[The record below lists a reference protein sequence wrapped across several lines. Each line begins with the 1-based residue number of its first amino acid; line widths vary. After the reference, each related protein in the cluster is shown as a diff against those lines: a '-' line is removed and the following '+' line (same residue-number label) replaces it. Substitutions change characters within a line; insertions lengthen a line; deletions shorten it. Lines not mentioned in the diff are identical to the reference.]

1 VTRPY
6 PAGPET
12 TRSGARPSTP
22 SRVDPALFAALE
34 AELDAAVALRHALHR
49 DPRLSGD
56 EGDSRDLVL
65 AALADVLPAGAAAEP
80 VADTGALLRLGAPAA
95 DGLPAVAV
103 RAELD
108 ALPVVERTGLP
119 FSATGPAA
127 HVCGHDVHVAA
138 LVAVV
143 RALARTGAERLPA
156 PLLAVFQPREEKAP
170 SGAADVVADPAF
182 TAQGAGAVLGVH
194 VQPELPRGTVSV
206 RGGPV
211 NASADEIEITVHG
224 RGGHGGYPHRTRDPV
239 LAIAQIVCGVHHVV
253 SRRVDPMTAGVIT
266 IGQVQ
271 AGSAPNIVPESASAR
286 GTVRALDADRDELL
300 AAVRDVVEGTAT
312 AYGCTATLDVVPN
325 EPAVVNDEALAR
337 TVAAA
342 LGGRHREDRGLADG
356 TVGAAGDGLGG
367 DPAASPTGLV
377 LDTTFR
383 SCGADDFSHYGDV
396 LPSLMLFVGTAATGT
411 TPGAGPGLHHPEFS
425 PDDAMVGEVARAL
438 LASVVAAGA
447 ALAPAPAIGS
457 SPQPAPETTSL
468 TGADESP

>member
-1 VTRPY
+1 MSRPGSGGTV
-6 PAGPET
+6 PADP
-12 TRSGARPSTP
+12 P
-22 SRVDPALFAALE
+22 RVDPALKAALE

-56 EGDSRDLVL
+56 EADSRDLVL
-65 AALADVLPAGAAAEP
+65 AALADVTTAPEL
-80 VADTGALLRLGAPAA
+80 VADTGAMVRLGAPAR
-95 DGLPAVAV
+95 DGRPAVAV

-119 FSATGPAA
+119 YSATGPAA

-143 RALARTGAERLPA
+143 RAMARVGPEHRGPA

-170 SGAADVVADPAF
+170 SGASDVATDPRFA
-182 TAQGAGAVLGVH
+182 AHEVGAMLGVH

-211 NASADEIEITVHG
+211 NASADEIEIEVHG

-239 LAIAQIVCGVHHVV
+239 LALAQIVAGVHHIV
-253 SRRVDPMTAGVIT
+253 SRRVDPMVAGVIT
-266 IGQVQ
+266 LGQME
-271 AGSAPNIVPESASAR
+271 AGSAPNVVPETATAR

-300 AAVRDVVEGTAT
+300 AALREVVEGTAR
-312 AYGCTATLDVVPN
+312 AYGCTATLTVVPN

-337 TVAAA
+337 TVARA
-342 LGGRHREDRGLADG
+342 LGSRRSTDAGADDG
-356 TVGAAGDGLGG
+356 GAGIG
-367 DPAASPTGLV
+367 GLV

-383 SCGADDFSHYGDV
+383 SCGADDFSHYGEV
-396 LPSLMLFVGTAATGT
+396 LPSLMLFVGTAAAGT

-438 LASVVAAGA
+438 LAAAIAAGA
-447 ALAPAPAIGS
+447 ALAPAADPVTAA
-457 SPQPAPETTSL
+457 APN
-468 TGADESP
+468 G

>member
-1 VTRPY
+1 V
-6 PAGPET
+6 AG
-12 TRSGARPSTP
+12 
-22 SRVDPALFAALE
+22 
-34 AELDAAVALRHALHR
+34 
-49 DPRLSGD
+49 
-56 EGDSRDLVL
+56 
-65 AALADVLPAGAAAEP
+65 
-80 VADTGALLRLGAPAA
+80 TGALLRLGAPAD
-95 DGLPAVAV
+95 DGVPAVAV

-143 RALARTGAERLPA
+143 RALARTGADRLPA

-182 TAQGAGAVLGVH
+182 TAQHVGAVLGVH

-211 NASADEIEITVHG
+211 NASSDEVEITVHG

-239 LAIAQIVCGVHHVV
+239 LALAQVVAGVHHIV

-266 IGQVQ
+266 IGQLQ
-271 AGSAPNIVPESASAR
+271 AGSAPNIVPETASAR

-300 AAVRDVVEGTAT
+300 AAVRDVVEGTAA

-342 LGGRHREDRGLADG
+342 LGGRRREDR
-356 TVGAAGDGLGG
+356 VGAAVDGVDGVAGVAGVAGADGADGDG
-367 DPAASPTGLV
+367 AAAPTGLV

-457 SPQPAPETTSL
+457 SPQPVPETTSL
-468 TGADESP
+468 NGADESP